1 MAFGSEQGESLV
13 LSDEPWNDVIC
24 ITSKMKK
31 VPCLKIGVLGNC
43 DVGKSSLSQNFAL
56 REAIDGISKVKTTG
70 IDMFNCYLKIN
81 C

>member
-1 MAFGSEQGESLV
+1 MAFGSEQGGSLV

-43 DVGKSSLSQNFAL
+43 DVGKSSLS
-56 REAIDGISKVKTTG
+56 
-70 IDMFNCYLKIN
+70 
-81 C
+81 